1 MKTKKPKSG
10 DYPTYD
16 DNAAMAAYVAEGVPV
31 TNVMEFG
38 RQAGFTAD
46 ELARILQ
53 IPPRTYA
60 RRVAGKARLKVPE
73 GERAVR
79 LMRLYDKARRIFG
92 TDENTRGWF
101 HGHIIALGGKTP
113 LEFAQTEPGAR
124 EVENIIGRIEHGVFS

>member
-1 MKTKKPKSG
+1 MKAKRIKAVE
-10 DYPTYD
+10 YPTFD

-38 RQAGFTAD
+38 RKAGFTAE

-60 RRVAGKARLKVPE
+60 RRVAGKARLKAPE

-79 LMRLYDKARRIFG
+79 LMRLYEKARRIFG

-101 HGHIIALGGKTP
+101 HGRIVALGGKTP

-124 EVENIIGRIEHGVFS
+124 EVENIIGRIEDGVFS